1 MALTTSDLEA
11 IDNIVA
17 KRIDPL
23 EKRVIKMDRKIDKFF
38 NFLDKDI
45 YKMKQKISAKL
56 GINIFEL
63 STPGN

>member
-1 MALTTSDLEA
+1 MALTNSDLEA

-23 EKRVIKMDRKIDKFF
+23 DKRVIKMDRKIDKFF

-56 GINIFEL
+56 GINISEL